1 MTFVP
6 LLSESRC
13 GFDPGSVGMLVTGL
27 THASRTLIFSF
38 KREEVRVAHGCV
50 TRRTDA
56 PRREEGLARISHR
69 LTPYFAG
76 AK

>member
-1 MTFVP
+1 MTSVP

-27 THASRTLIFSF
+27 THASRTLSSSF
-38 KREEVRVAHGCV
+38 KIEVLRVAHGCV

-56 PRREEGLARISHR
+56 PRRKKGLARIFHR